1 MFFIVYRN
9 SPLMNKYKGSH
20 NWEDHSKVTKNDI
33 QKEKKSGFVFNIF
46 QIILKED
53 WQLISQQKS

>member
-1 MFFIVYRN
+1 
-9 SPLMNKYKGSH
+9 MNKYKGSH